1 METDLH
7 RTIIEFIKQVL
18 MKMGLTMDVEY
29 EVTPEGFRIEIS
41 GDDSELLLKRRGEAL
56 DALQHIVNTAFRRR
70 LPAQHLILIDCMNF
84 RRNKDEELRRMV
96 TLLIDRSKATGE
108 LQEIGPLNPYA
119 RRIVHLKVAEDPT
132 MASESTGDA
141 FLKSVV
147 ISVRDS

>member
-1 METDLH
+1 MLILIKPFERNVMERFSWHFSAD
-7 RTIIEFIKQVL
+7 
-18 MKMGLTMDVEY
+18 
-29 EVTPEGFRIEIS
+29 
-41 GDDSELLLKRRGEAL
+41 
-56 DALQHIVNTAFRRR
+56 
-70 LPAQHLILIDCMNF
+70 LIDCMNF

-96 TLLIDRSKATGE
+96 TLLIDRAKATGE

-132 MASESTGDA
+132 MESESIGDA

>member
-70 LPAQHLILIDCMNF
+70 LPDQHLILIDCMNF

>member
-1 METDLH
+1 MDTDLH

-18 MKMGLTMDVEY
+18 TQMGLTMDVEY

-41 GDDSELLLKRRGEAL
+41 GDDSEILLKRRGEAL
-56 DALQHIVNTAFRRR
+56 DALQHVVNTAFRRR
-70 LPAQHLILIDCMNF
+70 LPDQHLILIDCMNF

-96 TLLIDRSKATGE
+96 TLLIDRAKATGE

-132 MASESTGDA
+132 MESESIGDA